1 MELAREIA
9 EALFPINANTRR
21 YNFGLTRDRE
31 AQREAATPII
41 AAKLEP
47 VREACGKITDCA
59 ARDRNEG
66 CRFCS
71 DASKC
76 LDDLMDSLATLSE
89 EE

>member
-1 MELAREIA
+1 MKLAREIA

-21 YNFGLTRDRE
+21 YNHGLTRERE

-47 VREACGKITDCA
+47 VRDVLYVGLGAAMLVTPRSEPVIDKIKA
-59 ARDRNEG
+59 AIE
-66 CRFCS
+66 S
-71 DASKC
+71 
-76 LDDLMDSLATLSE
+76 LSE

>member
-1 MELAREIA
+1 MKLAREIA
-9 EALFPINANTRR
+9 EIADEKHS
-21 YNFGLTRDRE
+21 YSDD
-31 AQREAATPII
+31 ATGASGIDITAGQLESII

-89 EE
+89 E